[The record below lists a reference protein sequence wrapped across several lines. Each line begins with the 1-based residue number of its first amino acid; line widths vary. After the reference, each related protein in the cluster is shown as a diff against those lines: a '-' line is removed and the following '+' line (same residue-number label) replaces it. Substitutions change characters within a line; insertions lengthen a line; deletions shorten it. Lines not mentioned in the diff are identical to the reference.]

1 MSATVALAVGGRPA
15 RRVSLDPR
23 MVGLLGTVGVIV
35 VWWLLAAGPL
45 AAAGTVPTP
54 AAVAVQLVEDGFAF
68 YWPNAA
74 VTILEAVQGY
84 AIGVGLGLVAA
95 SVALVLPFTERF
107 IVQIAVIS
115 YCVPIVAIGPIVYLL
130 VGAPRGGAPSGTAIV
145 LAAFAVFFTT
155 VVNSL
160 LGFRSADKRALD
172 LVTAYGGGAGAR
184 LRKVQVFSALPSIF
198 GALKIAAPG
207 ALLGAI
213 LGEYVGGVDRGLGPA
228 MVNAQQNL
236 DVERTWGVAIVA
248 AAIAGISFAAIG
260 LIERLA
266 RRVGLVADATTAGF
280 SAEDS
285 LRGTGGWR
293 AIASTAMT
301 VVVLV
306 VLWDVALRAFG
317 VSTFVGKGPLDVFG
331 YFFTADAA
339 AENREQI
346 WAETLTTLGHAA
358 IGFGAG
364 LGVAALVAVLFVL
377 IPPLEFAIMPLA
389 MMMRSVP
396 LVALAPIVILIF
408 GRDIMTLSVIG
419 GLVVFFPALVNLT
432 MGLRSTPPQLTDLIS
447 VYGGG
452 GPTVMR
458 MARIP
463 AALPALFSSVRIA
476 IPGAIGGAL
485 LAEWLATGN
494 GLGYAIVS
502 AIGRSD
508 NTTVWAC
515 VVAITASSLVL
526 YGLASVVEQV
536 VRRRWGG

>member
-1 MSATVALAVGGRPA
+1 MSATVAIALGRGTARSRGLHPRVVG
-15 RRVSLDPR
+15 V
-23 MVGLLGTVGVIV
+23 LGTVGIIAI
-35 VWWLLAAGPL
+35 WWLAAAGPL

-54 AAVAVQLVEDGFAF
+54 PAVVAQLLRDGLAF
-68 YWPNAA
+68 YGPNAS
-74 VTILEAVQGY
+74 VTMLEAVQGY
-84 AIGVGLGLVAA
+84 AIGVGLGLIAA
-95 SVALVLPFTERF
+95 SVALVLPLSERF

-130 VGAPRGGAPSGTAIV
+130 VGAPRGGAPSGTAVV

-160 LGFRSADKRALD
+160 LGFRSADRRALD
-172 LVTAYGGGAGAR
+172 LVTAYGGGAGKR

-198 GALKIAAPG
+198 SALKIAAPG

-228 MVNAQQNL
+228 MVNAQQNM

-266 RRVGLVADATTAGF
+266 RRAGVVADATTAGF
-280 SAEDS
+280 SAEEA
-285 LRGTGGWR
+285 LRGRGGGR
-293 AIASTAMT
+293 T
-301 VVVLV
+301 VVSTLVTVALLV
-306 VLWDVALRAFG
+306 VLWDLALRVFG
-317 VSTFVGKGPLDVFG
+317 VSTFVGKGPLDVFAH
-331 YFFTADAA
+331 FFSATDAA
-339 AENREQI
+339 ANRAQI
-346 WAETLTTLGHAA
+346 GADTLTTLGHAA
-358 IGFGAG
+358 IGFGSG
-364 LGVAALVAVLFVL
+364 LGVAAIVAVLFVL
-377 IPPLEFAIMPLA
+377 VPPLEFAIMPLA

-432 MGLRSTPPQLTDLIS
+432 MGLRSTPPQLVDLIS
-447 VYGGG
+447 VYGGKR
-452 GPTVMR
+452 PTVMR

-463 AALPALFSSVRIA
+463 AALPALFSSIRIA

-508 NTTVWAC
+508 NTSVWAC
-515 VVAITASSLVL
+515 VVAITASSLLL
-526 YGLASVVEQV
+526 YGLAALLEQV

>member
-1 MSATVALAVGGRPA
+1 MSATVAIATGAAVG
-15 RRVSLDPR
+15 RRRRLDPR
-23 MVGLLGTVGVIV
+23 LVGVLGTLGIIAL
-35 VWWLLAAGPL
+35 WWMLAAGPL
-45 AAAGTVPTP
+45 ASAGTIPTP
-54 AAVAVQLVEDGFAF
+54 PAVVAQLVEDGFAF
-68 YWPNAA
+68 YAPNVT

-84 AIGVGLGLVAA
+84 AIGVGLGLIAA
-95 SVALVLPFTERF
+95 AVALVLPFSERF
-107 IVQIAVIS
+107 VVQLAVIS

-130 VGAPRGGAPSGTAIV
+130 VGAPRGGAPSGTAVV

-155 VVNSL
+155 VINSL
-160 LGFRSADKRALD
+160 LGFRSADRRALD
-172 LVTAYGGGAGAR
+172 LVTAYGGGAATR

-198 GALKIAAPG
+198 SALKIAAPG

-228 MVNAQQNL
+228 MVNAQQNM

-248 AAIAGISFAAIG
+248 AAIAGISFAVIG
-260 LIERLA
+260 LLERVA
-266 RRVGLVADATTAGF
+266 RAVGLVAEATTAGF
-280 SAEDS
+280 SADDA
-285 LRGTGGWR
+285 LRGAGGWR
-293 AIASTAMT
+293 AIASSVAT
-301 VVVLV
+301 VGLLV
-306 VLWDVALRAFG
+306 VLWDVALRVFD
-317 VSTFVGKGPLDVFG
+317 VSPFVGKGPLDVFAH
-331 YFFTADAA
+331 FFTAEEAA
-339 AENREQI
+339 ANRAQI
-346 WAETLTTLGHAA
+346 GAETIVTLGHAA

-364 LGVAALVAVLFVL
+364 LGVAAIVAVLFVL

-447 VYGGG
+447 VYGGRG
-452 GPTVMR
+452 TTVMR
-458 MARIP
+458 MARVP
-463 AALPALFSSVRIA
+463 AALPALFSSIRIA

-508 NTTVWAC
+508 NTSVWAC
-515 VVAITASSLVL
+515 VVAITVSSLAL
-526 YGLASVVEQV
+526 YGLASMVEQS